1 MKEQKMNAFQ
11 KFAGATVAALALVLT
26 VGAAAPAGA
35 VVTEQSGRPIGCC

>member
-1 MKEQKMNAFQ
+1 VKEKKMTAFR
-11 KFAGATVAALALVLT
+11 KYVGATVAALALVLT